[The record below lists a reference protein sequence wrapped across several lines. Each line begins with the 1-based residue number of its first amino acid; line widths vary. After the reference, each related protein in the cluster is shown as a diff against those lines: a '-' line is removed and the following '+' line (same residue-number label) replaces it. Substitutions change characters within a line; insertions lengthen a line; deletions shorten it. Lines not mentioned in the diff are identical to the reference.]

1 MLIRIFDLEVCV
13 IENCR
18 CIKGP
23 LNTSQLIFRERGL
36 TMKKSFLCIIV
47 ILAIS
52 LGGMILP
59 VQPLNAQDTIKIGGV
74 GPLSAPGSFESG
86 KEMKMAMEQAV
97 DEINGAGGILGKK
110 IQLVFEDTQ
119 GLPEKG
125 TAAMER
131 LIEKEKV
138 VAVVG
143 EFHSSV
149 AKAEIEVANRLRVPI
164 IIAEAWADVITEK
177 QYKYVFRIAP
187 ANSLFYKK
195 VADWIEAAGFKYVVM
210 ITENSDYGIGVERV
224 VSEQLNKVGI
234 MTTSI
239 TAERTIQDFTPQ
251 LLRFKT
257 FSPRPDLLFG
267 IFTGAGELLM
277 VKQAHEIG
285 FAPTK
290 ETAMFAVGTD
300 ALHQEFWEITGESG
314 KYTLTKSGYYPGIK
328 FTEKTEPFIRNFK
341 KRFNREPTFAAM
353 ESYEGVWLTA
363 DAIKRAG
370 STDPDA
376 VTEALE
382 QTNWT
387 GIRGAISFSTDRKP
401 AYMYHQWDGTPSFV
415 IQYTRVNQPYTEAA
429 LLWPK
434 AFANGTLVKPEE

>member
-1 MLIRIFDLEVCV
+1 MKRLVSLFVCCSMTLV
-13 IENCR
+13 
-18 CIKGP
+18 
-23 LNTSQLIFRERGL
+23 L
-36 TMKKSFLCIIV
+36 TL
-47 ILAIS
+47 
-52 LGGMILP
+52 
-59 VQPLNAQDTIKIGGV
+59 PLNAKGIIKIGGV

-86 KEMKMAMEQAV
+86 KEMKMAMEQAIE
-97 DEINGAGGILGKK
+97 EINGAGGVLGKK
-110 IQLVFEDTQ
+110 VALVFEDTQ

-131 LIEKEKV
+131 LVEKHKA

-149 AKAEIEVANRLRVPI
+149 AKAEIEVANRLKVPL
-164 IIAEAWADVITEK
+164 IIAEAWADVITAR

-187 ANSLFYKK
+187 ANSLFYSKI
-195 VADWIEAAGFKYVVM
+195 ADWIQAAGFKNVVM

-224 VSEQLNKVGI
+224 VREQLKTAGI
-234 MTTSI
+234 NITSI

-251 LLRFKT
+251 LLRFKLAT
-257 FSPRPDLLFG
+257 PRPDLLFG

-300 ALHQEFWEITGESG
+300 ALHKEFWEITGQSG
-314 KYTLTKSGYYPGIK
+314 QYILTKTGYYPGIK
-328 FTEKTEPFIRNFK
+328 FTEKTEPFIKSFK
-341 KRFNREPTFAAM
+341 KKYNREPTFAAM
-353 ESYEGVWLTA
+353 ESYEAVYLVA
-363 DAIKRAG
+363 DAIQRAG

-376 VTEALE
+376 LVAALE
-382 QTNWT
+382 KTRFT
-387 GIRGAISFSTDRKP
+387 GLRGVISFSLDREP
-401 AYMYHQWDGTPSFV
+401 AYMYHQWPGTPSFV
-415 IQYTRVNQPYTEAA
+415 IQYTEVDQPYTDAL

-434 AFANGTLVKPEE
+434 EYSNGRLIKP

>member
-1 MLIRIFDLEVCV
+1 
-13 IENCR
+13 
-18 CIKGP
+18 
-23 LNTSQLIFRERGL
+23 
-36 TMKKSFLCIIV
+36 MKKL
-47 ILAIS
+47 IS
-52 LGGMILP
+52 LFICCPMILLLTL
-59 VQPLNAQDTIKIGGV
+59 PLAAGEIIKIGGV

-97 DEINGAGGILGKK
+97 EEINGTGGVLGKK
-110 IQLVFEDTQ
+110 VVLVFEDTQ

-131 LIEKEKV
+131 LVEKEKA

-149 AKAEIEVANRLRVPI
+149 AKAEIEVANRLKIPL
-164 IIAEAWADVITEK
+164 IIAEAWADVITGK

-187 ANSLFYKK
+187 ANSLFYRKI
-195 VADWIEAAGFKYVVM
+195 ADWIQAAGFKNVVM

-224 VSEQLNKVGI
+224 IRGALKTAGI
-234 MTTSI
+234 KMTSI

-251 LLRFKT
+251 LLRFKLST
-257 FSPRPDLLFG
+257 PRPDLLFG

-285 FAPTK
+285 FAPTR

-300 ALHQEFWEITGESG
+300 ALHEEFWEITGQSG
-314 KYTLTKSGYYPGIK
+314 KYTLTKTGYYPGIK
-328 FTEKTEPFIRNFK
+328 FTEKTDPFI
-341 KRFNREPTFAAM
+341 KRFRQKFKREPTFAAM
-353 ESYEGVWLTA
+353 EAYEAVYLVA
-363 DAIKRAG
+363 DAIQRAG

-376 VTEALE
+376 MVTALE
-382 QTNWT
+382 NTRYT
-387 GIRGAISFSTDRKP
+387 GLRGVIRFSLDREP
-401 AYMYHQWDGTPSFV
+401 AYMYHQWPGTPSFV
-415 IQYTRVNQPYTEAA
+415 IQYTEVDQPYTDAL

-434 AFANGTLVKPEE
+434 EYSNGNLQKP

>member
-1 MLIRIFDLEVCV
+1 MMQKNFLSIF
-13 IENCR
+13 
-18 CIKGP
+18 
-23 LNTSQLIFRERGL
+23 
-36 TMKKSFLCIIV
+36 V
-47 ILAIS
+47 ILAVIWGIGMLSNSS
-52 LGGMILP
+52 L
-59 VQPLNAQDTIKIGGV
+59 QARDTLKIGGV

-97 DEINGAGGILGKK
+97 DEINAAGGVLGKNVHL
-110 IQLVFEDTQ
+110 IFEDTQ

-149 AKAEIEVANRLRVPI
+149 AKAEIEVANRLKVPI
-164 IIAEAWADVITEK
+164 IIAEAWADVITAM

-187 ANSLFYKK
+187 ANSLFYTK
-195 VADWIEAAGFKYVVM
+195 VANWIEVAGFKNIVM

-224 VSEQLNKVGI
+224 ISKRLKQAGI
-234 MTTSI
+234 KFTSF

-251 LLRFKT
+251 LLKFKMS
-257 FSPRPDLLFG
+257 SPRPDLLFG

-300 ALHQEFWEITGESG
+300 ALHKEFWEVTGESG
-314 KYTLTKSGYYPGIK
+314 KYVLTKSAFYPGIK
-328 FTEKTEPFIRNFK
+328 FTQKTEPFIKNFK
-341 KRFNREPTFAAM
+341 KRYNRQPTFAAM
-353 ESYEGVWLTA
+353 EAYEAVYLIA
-363 DAIKRAG
+363 DAIQRAG
-370 STDPDA
+370 STAPDA
-376 VTEALE
+376 IVDALE
-382 QTNWT
+382 KTKWT
-387 GIRGAISFSTDRKP
+387 GIRGTMTFSLERQP
-401 AYMYHQWDGTPSFV
+401 PYMYHQWPDVPAFV
-415 IQYTRVNQPYTEAA
+415 IQYTELHQPYTEAA
-429 LLWPK
+429 LLWPEE
-434 AFANGTLVKPEE
+434 FANAKLVKPE

>member
-1 MLIRIFDLEVCV
+1 MIVNEMKEDI
-13 IENCR
+13 
-18 CIKGP
+18 
-23 LNTSQLIFRERGL
+23 
-36 TMKKSFLCIIV
+36 MKKLISSFVCCLMTLV
-47 ILAIS
+47 LT
-52 LGGMILP
+52 LP
-59 VQPLNAQDTIKIGGV
+59 VNAKGIIKIGGV

-86 KEMKMAMEQAV
+86 KEMKMAMEQAI
-97 DEINGAGGILGKK
+97 DEINAAGGVLGKK
-110 IQLVFEDTQ
+110 VALVFEDTQ

-131 LIEKEKV
+131 LVEKHKA

-149 AKAEIEVANRLRVPI
+149 AKAEIEVANRLKVPL
-164 IIAEAWADVITEK
+164 IIAEAWADVITAK

-187 ANSLFYKK
+187 ANSLFYSKI
-195 VADWIEAAGFKYVVM
+195 ADWIKAAGFKKIVM

-224 VSEQLNKVGI
+224 IREQLKAADI
-234 MTTSI
+234 KITSI

-251 LLRFKT
+251 LLRFKM
-257 FSPRPDLLFG
+257 SKPRPDLLFG

-285 FAPTK
+285 LAPTK

-300 ALHQEFWEITGESG
+300 ALHKEFWEITGQSG
-314 KYTLTKSGYYPGIK
+314 QYTLTKTGYYPGIK
-328 FTEKTEPFIRNFK
+328 FTEKTEPFIRRFK
-341 KRFNREPTFAAM
+341 KKFNREPTFAAM
-353 ESYEGVWLTA
+353 EAYEAVSLVA

-376 VTEALE
+376 MVTALE
-382 QTNWT
+382 KTRFT
-387 GIRGAISFSTDRKP
+387 GLRGVIRFSLDREP
-401 AYMYHQWDGTPSFV
+401 RYMYHQWPDTPSFV
-415 IQYTRVNQPYTEAA
+415 IQYTEVGQPYTDAL

-434 AFANGTLVKPEE
+434 EYSNGQLIKP